1 MLSGEKMSSVLV
13 SPSPLLNGSVK
24 KENYAVDVFKFIC
37 AFLVV
42 IIHVNPCQEMPFG
55 IRYFIVN
62 VMTRVAVP
70 FFFMCTGYFT
80 FRKIDKNN
88 IDYSVLKKSAVKML
102 KLYILWTVVYLP
114 LKIYD
119 VVNLSEGTPKERIL
133 NWLKEFFVYSS
144 TTHLW
149 YLRGLFVSIVLIAV
163 LLKLKLSLS
172 KILGCSVFFFVLG
185 MFEDSYVKLF
195 ELFGNKPQG
204 LLNFVNGIDEFFV
217 TTRNGFCFA
226 FLFVVLG
233 VVFAWYPVK
242 INMKKSWILFALFYL
257 AMVAE
262 AFFENHFELIEHNDK
277 FLLLPVVMFFLFN
290 IVLNTEIRKFSF
302 NKFLRTLAS
311 LIYFIHYGVNRWL
324 KVIFQDVFK
333 IEIKSYVLFLLVL
346 VVTIPCS
353 VALMRIADKKQFKFL
368 KSFV

>member
-1 MLSGEKMSSVLV
+1 MGSVLV
-13 SPSPLLNGSVK
+13 SPSPLINGSVK

-37 AFLVV
+37 AILVV
-42 IIHVNPCQEMPFG
+42 IIHVNPCQEIPFE
-55 IRYFIVN
+55 IRYYIVD

-88 IDYSVLKKSAVKML
+88 VDYSVLKRSALKML
-102 KLYILWTVVYLP
+102 KLYVLWTVVYLP

-133 NWLKEFFVYSS
+133 SWIKEFFVSSS

-149 YLRGLFVSIVLIAV
+149 YLRALFVAVLLIAV

-185 MFEDSYVKLF
+185 MFEDSYVKIF

-204 LLNFVNGIDEFFV
+204 LLDFINGIDEFFI

-242 INMKKSWILFALFYL
+242 INMKKSWILFAVFYV

-290 IVLNTEIRKFSF
+290 IVLNFKIKKFAYS
-302 NKFLRTLAS
+302 KFLRTMSS
-311 LIYFIHYGVNRWL
+311 LIYFIHYGINRWL
-324 KVIFQDVFK
+324 VIIFEDTLN
-333 IEIKSYVLFLLVL
+333 IDIKSYVLFFIVLAITMVSSFLLIL
-346 VVTIPCS
+346 L
-353 VALMRIADKKQFKFL
+353 ANNKHFKFL
-368 KSFV
+368 KNFV